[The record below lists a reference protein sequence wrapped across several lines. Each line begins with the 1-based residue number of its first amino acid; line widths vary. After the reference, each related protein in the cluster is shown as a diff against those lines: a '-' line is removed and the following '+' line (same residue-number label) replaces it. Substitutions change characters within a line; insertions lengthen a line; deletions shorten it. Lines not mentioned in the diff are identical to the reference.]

1 MGILEGK
8 VAIVT
13 GGGRG
18 IGRAISERLARE
30 GSSVVVNDMD
40 RGPAEETAELVG
52 GAAHVGSVAEPS
64 VAAAAVAMAVERFG
78 GLDILINNAGITRD
92 VTLQRMADEEW
103 DLVVDVSLR
112 GTFNFIR
119 AAIPALRQRLKDGV
133 PGNRKIVNM
142 ASING
147 LYGVAGNANYSA
159 AKAGVIGLSK
169 AAARELG
176 RHRINVNVIAPGYIA
191 GTRLTSARDEEA
203 RLGMD
208 PGLIA
213 KVEATIPIGRGGR
226 PEDVAG
232 VVCFL
237 CSPDSDYVTG
247 QVIEVHG
254 GREIIE
260 VAG

>member
-1 MGILEGK
+1 VGVLEGR
-8 VAIVT
+8 VAMVT

-18 IGRAISERLARE
+18 IGRAIAERLAAE
-30 GSSVVVNDMD
+30 GARVVVNDMD
-40 RGPAEETAELVG
+40 RAPAEEVARAVG
-52 GAAHVGSVAEPS
+52 GAAQVGSVADPA
-64 VAAAAVAMAVERFG
+64 VAEAAVALAVERFG
-78 GLDILINNAGITRD
+78 GLDILVNNAGITRD
-92 VTLQRMADEEW
+92 VTIGRMTDADW
-103 DLVVDVSLR
+103 DLVLDVCLR
-112 GTFNFIR
+112 GTFNFTR
-119 AAIPALRQRLKDGV
+119 AAVPVFRQQFKDRAAGH
-133 PGNRKIVNM
+133 RKIVNI

-159 AKAGVIGLSK
+159 AKAGVVGLSK

-176 RHRINVNVIAPGYIA
+176 RFHVNVNVIAPGYIA

-208 PGLIA
+208 PALIEQ
-213 KVEATIPIGRGGR
+213 VERTIPIGRAGR

-232 VVCFL
+232 VAAFL
-237 CSPDSDYVTG
+237 CSADSDYVTG